1 MANYKKWVALSK
13 FSSTLEK
20 TTLDLVIEQ
29 KRSILTY
36 IGAIL
41 ICINTN
47 SYFMPL
53 TRSKYFVWSLVI
65 FFTLICIVQFL
76 GTVSFMLAMSC
87 SIISSVFR

>member
-36 IGAIL
+36 IGSIL
-41 ICINTN
+41 ICLNT
-47 SYFMPL
+47 
-53 TRSKYFVWSLVI
+53 K
-65 FFTLICIVQFL
+65 
-76 GTVSFMLAMSC
+76 
-87 SIISSVFR
+87 

>member
-29 KRSILTY
+29 KRSVLTY

-41 ICINTN
+41 ICINT
-47 SYFMPL
+47 
-53 TRSKYFVWSLVI
+53 K
-65 FFTLICIVQFL
+65 
-76 GTVSFMLAMSC
+76 
-87 SIISSVFR
+87 